1 MSTTDVELKSINVD
15 NLDTGTLICTNITLN
30 GNDID
35 QYVAQGEEIATY
47 FSVDMDTNSLSLQS
61 AYNTLKTTPRG
72 GPSQGIISAPSGTLS
87 STTSVNN
94 LTSISSY
101 TNQYMTIAN
110 NASNTM
116 KLDTTSSSG
125 RWAINKSTNPTAQTV
140 EVQGTM
146 STNGVQ
152 QNGDISTYMI
162 NVTSTSTASVIPLVN
177 FLSPNITNG
186 GYVNLVQGRSSAQG
200 SNNSTLNFQYSGDQ
214 STSNVVTV
222 LPQSSGSGINN
233 LYLYNDRLVYA
244 GSFGTDAVT
253 ASTGYFSCPTITKTS
268 TPVMAMIVSSKQSL
282 SNSKLS
288 LSFGAKHP
296 YLDDGTTTIS
306 GSKGIHSGLGLEYDS
321 VTRIMTYTGTTTRF
335 FRVNCQVTFTHED
348 ASYDGKQGIRIRD
361 SANDATYLCAVDQPG
376 TDDNNSGVPSLCLK
390 ATCIWK
396 ATANATIDF
405 QAYATDNQY
414 IEPNTDTAGRWTYFS
429 VCLI

>member
-61 AYNTLKTTPRG
+61 AYNTLQTTPRG
-72 GPSQGIISAPSGTLS
+72 GPSQGTVVAPAATLS
-87 STTSVNN
+87 STTSIEN

-116 KLDTTSSSG
+116 KLDTNSGG

-146 STNGVQ
+146 ATNGLQ
-152 QNGDISTYMI
+152 QNGDISSYMI
-162 NVTSTSTASVIPLVN
+162 TVSSTSTASVIPLLY
-177 FLSPNITNG
+177 FLSPNITSG
-186 GYVNLVQGRSSAQG
+186 GYVNLIQGRNSSAG
-200 SNNSTLNFQYSGDQ
+200 SNQSTLNFQYSTDQ
-214 STSNVVTV
+214 STSNVVTI
-222 LPQSSGSGINN
+222 LPQNTGTGILNVSF
-233 LYLYNDRLVYA
+233 YNDRLSYA
-244 GSFGTDAVT
+244 GSWGTDAVT
-253 ASTGYFSCPTITKTS
+253 ASTGYFTCPMITKTA
-268 TPVMAMIVSSKQSL
+268 TPLMAMIVSSKQSF
-282 SNSKLS
+282 SNTSIS
-288 LSFGAKHP
+288 LSFGAIHP

-306 GSKGIHSGLGLEYDS
+306 GSKGIHSGLGLQYDS
-321 VTRIMTYTGTTTRF
+321 VTKIMTYTGTTTQF

-348 ASYDGKQGIRIRD
+348 ASFDGKQGLRIRD
-361 SANDATYLCAVDQPG
+361 SANNASYLCAVDQAG
-376 TDDNNSGVPSLCLK
+376 TDDNNSGIPSLCLK
-390 ATCIWK
+390 GTCIWK

-405 QAYATDNQY
+405 QAYATDNQW
-414 IEPNTDTAGRWTYFS
+414 IEPNTDTGGRWTYFS
-429 VCLI
+429 ICLL